1 MPEVSLYVAAITA
14 AAAVLGAAVS
24 PVSAAYQ
31 NSRQAVRNRAERRDA
46 AVRQACVGLLRAAR
60 DLRVQA
66 ANTAA
71 YHGPEMGSRLERI
84 RQLGA
89 DAALHADEVALLVPV
104 GIADSAALLAAAA
117 SRLATSTQAN
127 VKSALAA
134 SIRDPD
140 FTELDRCI
148 AGFSAR
154 VVDYVR
160 NAES

>member
-1 MPEVSLYVAAITA
+1 
-14 AAAVLGAAVS
+14 
-24 PVSAAYQ
+24 
-31 NSRQAVRNRAERRDA
+31 
-46 AVRQACVGLLRAAR
+46 
-60 DLRVQA
+60 
-66 ANTAA
+66 
-71 YHGPEMGSRLERI
+71 MGSRLERI